1 MSAGAKFKDKLGK
14 IKTYLTSLDEQPL
27 SKAALVIILFLDI
40 FILIAIFNG
49 LDRHTRQFSSPDEY
63 IPNACREIVIN
74 RHWNSTN
81 RMDNLSQIII
91 SYSNSY
97 YRIDEKKKGRHPI
110 CVPYIDLLDQIKNDK
125 ALTGIFEERSKA
137 GREAGEL
144 QQRINNLKGAYD
156 TSLLETIA
164 GQQESRTNVDA
175 TKREFQQKTNALNTL
190 NNRIASLDQ
199 TISGDAKVKL
209 LWGKLQGLQEQD
221 REKLLSDLRRLN
233 FWYPVTRL
241 GMQMI
246 FLLPLFAVFYAWNNA
261 SLRKNRG
268 VQTLVSSHLL
278 GVSFIPIFCKI
289 IETLYDIIPK
299 ILLKKI
305 IDLLESLKLVAIW
318 HYLVIALAV
327 AAALFLIYIFQRK
340 LFSREKLVERR
351 ISKGECQQCGKH
363 LPTESYACPF
373 CGFAQ
378 FKSCSSCNK
387 LMHVHG
393 KYCRECGKTSTS

>member
-1 MSAGAKFKDKLGK
+1 MTAGVKFRDKLGRVK
-14 IKTYLTSLDEQPL
+14 MRLTSLDDQPL

-49 LDRHTRQFSSPDEY
+49 LDQHTRQFSSPDEY

-74 RHWNSTN
+74 RNWDSTN
-81 RMDNLSQIII
+81 WTDNLSQIII
-91 SYSNSY
+91 PYSNSY
-97 YRIDEKKKGRHPI
+97 YQIEEKKKGRHPI
-110 CVPYIDLLDQIKNDK
+110 CAPYVDLLDQIKNDK
-125 ALTGIFEERSKA
+125 RLTAIFEERSKA
-137 GREAGEL
+137 WREAGEL
-144 QQRINNLKGAYD
+144 QRRIGDMKGAYD

-190 NNRIASLDQ
+190 KNRIASLDQ
-199 TISGDAKVKL
+199 TIGGDAKVKL
-209 LWGKLQGLQEQD
+209 LWVKLQGLRAQD

-233 FWYPVTRL
+233 FWYPVKRL

-246 FLLPLFAVFYAWNNA
+246 FMLPLFAIFYAWNNA
-261 SLRKNRG
+261 SVRKSRG
-268 VQTLVSSHLL
+268 VQTLLSSHLL
-278 GVSFIPIFCKI
+278 TVSFIPIFYKI
-289 IETLYDIIPK
+289 IETIYDIIPK

-327 AAALFLIYIFQRK
+327 AASLFLIYIFQRK
-340 LFSREKLVERR
+340 LFSREKLIERR

-378 FKSCSSCNK
+378 FKSCSSCGK
-387 LMHVHG
+387 PMHVHG
-393 KYCRECGKTSTS
+393 KYCRECGKPSTG